1 MTLEEKIAE
10 IQASSMEAARA
21 EGNEIIESYR
31 AALDKVFEDHKQ
43 EAIRQMETR
52 IKAETINVRQQK
64 NQAMAKAQ
72 LELKRQEGR
81 VQKELKD
88 KVFREVMELV
98 EEYMKTEEY
107 REFLLRCIQKS
118 VEFAAGEELT
128 IYINPSDKDMKEEL
142 ELHSG
147 MILTISKEDF
157 IGGVRAVIRGRNVLI
172 DHSFRTALRTE
183 YDEFVFQGGDGVD

>member
-10 IQASSMEAARA
+10 IQASSMEASRA

-142 ELHSG
+142 ELHSET
-147 MILTISKEDF
+147 ILTISKEDF

>member
-118 VEFAAGEELT
+118 VEFADGEELT

-147 MILTISKEDF
+147 TILTISKEDF

>member
-128 IYINPSDKDMKEEL
+128 IYINPSDKDMKGEL

-147 MILTISKEDF
+147 TILTISKEDF

>member
-142 ELHSG
+142 ELHSET
-147 MILTISKEDF
+147 ILTISKEDF

>member
-21 EGNEIIESYR
+21 EGNEIIENYR
-31 AALDKVFEDHKQ
+31 TALDKVFEDHKQ
-43 EAIRQMETR
+43 EAMRQMETR
-52 IKAETINVRQQK
+52 IKAETISARQQK

-88 KVFREVMELV
+88 KVFHEVMDLV
-98 EEYMKTEEY
+98 EHYMKTEEY
-107 REFLLRCIQKS
+107 KDIILRCIGKS
-118 VEFAAGEELT
+118 VEFAGGEGLT
-128 IYINPSDKDMKEEL
+128 IYINPSDQEMKEEL
-142 ELHSG
+142 ELKSG
-147 MILTISKEDF
+147 TLLTISKEDF

-183 YDEFVFQGGDGVD
+183 YEEFVFQGGDGIA

>member
-31 AALDKVFEDHKQ
+31 MALDKVFEDHKQ
-43 EAIRQMETR
+43 EAMRQMETR

-98 EEYMKTEEY
+98 EDYMKTEEY
-107 REFLLRCIQKS
+107 REFLIRCIQKS

-128 IYINPSDKDMKEEL
+128 VYINPSDQRMKEEL
-142 ELHSG
+142 ELNSG
-147 MILTISKEDF
+147 MMLTISKEDF
-157 IGGVRAVIRGRNVLI
+157 IGGIRAVIRSRNVLI

-183 YDEFVFQGGDGVD
+183 YDEFVFEGGDGVD

>member
-107 REFLLRCIQKS
+107 REFLLRCIRKS

-147 MILTISKEDF
+147 TILTISKEDF

>member
-147 MILTISKEDF
+147 TILTISKEDF

>member
-10 IQASSMEAARA
+10 IQASSMEDARA

-43 EAIRQMETR
+43 EAMRQMETR
-52 IKAETINVRQQK
+52 IKAETINVKQQK

-72 LELKRQEGR
+72 LEFKRQEGR

-88 KVFREVMELV
+88 RVFREVMELV
-98 EEYMKTEEY
+98 EDYMKTEEY
-107 REFLLRCIQKS
+107 RDFLLRCIQKS
-118 VEFAAGEELT
+118 VEFAGGEELT
-128 IYINPSDKDMKEEL
+128 IYINPSDQNMQETL
-142 ELHSG
+142 EIHSG
-147 MILTISKEDF
+147 TMLTVSKEDF

-183 YDEFVFQGGDGVD
+183 YEEFVFQGGDGIE

>member
-10 IQASSMEAARA
+10 IQASSMEDARA

-43 EAIRQMETR
+43 EAMRQMETR
-52 IKAETINVRQQK
+52 IKAETINVKQQK

-72 LELKRQEGR
+72 LEFKRQEGR

-98 EEYMKTEEY
+98 EDYMKTEEY
-107 REFLLRCIQKS
+107 RDFLLRCIQKS
-118 VEFAAGEELT
+118 VEFAGGEELT
-128 IYINPSDKDMKEEL
+128 IYINPSDQNMKETL
-142 ELHSG
+142 EMHSG
-147 MILTISKEDF
+147 TMLTVSKEDF

-183 YDEFVFQGGDGVD
+183 YEEFVFQGGDGIE

>member
-31 AALDKVFEDHKQ
+31 MALDKVFEDHKQ
-43 EAIRQMETR
+43 EAMRQMETR

-98 EEYMKTEEY
+98 EDYMKTEEY
-107 REFLLRCIQKS
+107 REFLLCCIKKS

-128 IYINPSDKDMKEEL
+128 IYINSSDQGMKEEL
-142 ELHSG
+142 EMNSG
-147 MILTISKEDF
+147 MMLTISKEDF
-157 IGGVRAVIRGRNVLI
+157 IGGIRAVIRGRNVLI